1 VRQGRYHTV
10 AGNLEVKEVRVDD
23 GTMPRSSAARR
34 HIVGPGAAFAL
45 QIVGLAVAEPVKL

>member
-1 VRQGRYHTV
+1 MRQGRYHTV